1 MDKNRHAEI
10 YFEDWNEGDQFI
22 TAGRTVSITDI
33 ETYTNNMEDYNP
45 LYTDDEFAKKE
56 MYGSRIAPE
65 LLVHAI
71 SLGQISQTRLFEE
84 TAMGFNKI
92 DIDFINPVK
101 PGDTLT
107 SKVKFIGKEAT
118 GKKGCGVVKFYIEVM
133 NQRGEII
140 LKSNQYVAIR
150 KKDV

>member
-10 YFEDWNEGDQFI
+10 YFEDWNAGDQFI
-22 TAGRTVSITDI
+22 TAGRTVSITDV

-118 GKKGCGVVKFYIEVM
+118 GKKEYGVVKFYIEVM
-133 NQRGEII
+133 NQRG
-140 LKSNQYVAIR
+140 
-150 KKDV
+150 